1 MFKAVN
7 RQTIF
12 ALLTGIL
19 FMAAELFPSVQICSM
34 GLGCKMPVQ
43 KSCCEKESGNKTIS
57 PDSQSCCTSININK
71 LETEKLTTENLVSSA
86 VSVVSTDLPV
96 LTIASFPVH
105 SPVPVLPGSPPPVY
119 LSCKVFLI

>member
-19 FMAAELFPSVQICSM
+19 FMTAELFPSVQICSM
-34 GLGCKMPVQ
+34 GLGCEMPVQ
-43 KSCCEKESGNKTIS
+43 SSCCEKKSGSKTIS
-57 PDSQSCCTSININK
+57 PDSQSCCTSITINK
-71 LETEKLTTENLVSSA
+71 LETEKLTTENSVSSA
-86 VSVVSTDLPV
+86 VSVVSTELPV
-96 LTIASFPVH
+96 FTIASLPVQT
-105 SPVPVLPGSPPPVY
+105 PVLVHPGSPPPVY